1 VPTALA
7 IHPLSKLRDLSKLRG
22 ILANRIK
29 VFKKLAQ
36 SEGAKINKIKA
47 SRDSLN
53 RSRHCLLSSN
63 LQFAVSIEPELF

>member
-29 VFKKLAQ
+29 HSNQPAEHSERKGVPLYGIKNLPKVFPP
-36 SEGAKINKIKA
+36 EGYEIIYFRA
-47 SRDSLN
+47 
-53 RSRHCLLSSN
+53 
-63 LQFAVSIEPELF
+63 